1 MKALT
6 VGLRV
11 EYAGE
16 PHVVTMVNKSR
27 AVIRRERG
35 EVREFR
41 TVHGETIHIKAH
53 GPEVSISPRSELPVL
68 GEMRSAEC
76 GVRSESEVVS

>member
-16 PHVVTMVNKSR
+16 PHVVTMVNESR

-41 TVHGETIHIKAH
+41 TVTGDIIHIKAA
-53 GPEVSISPRSELPVL
+53 GPEVSISPRSELPLL
-68 GEMRSAEC
+68 GVGSEKGE
-76 GVRSESEVVS
+76 VRAA